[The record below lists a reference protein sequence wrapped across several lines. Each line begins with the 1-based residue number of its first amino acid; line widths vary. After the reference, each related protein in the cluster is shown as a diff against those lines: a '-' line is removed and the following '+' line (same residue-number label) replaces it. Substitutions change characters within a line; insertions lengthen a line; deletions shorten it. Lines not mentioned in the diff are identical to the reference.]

1 MKKGN
6 LSFGFGAVLS
16 GQKTSS
22 VNSTPQLIAN
32 STKGKF
38 TITSPVTKF
47 LGIAAGE
54 HVMFVNNL
62 DAIEAALQE
71 NGDAVQA
78 LAAEQGID
86 ISTAEG
92 QKEFV
97 KANAVWALAKGVKLY
112 NSNGTEKQSSLR
124 LTAEDKA
131 EYIKKNGAAIASEN
145 EDTLVARL
153 ANIAVED
160 VTEEIRNQYTMDDL
174 IAAITVDDI
183 NLTTAAQSGSK
194 TATSGNATGVGLQ
207 LGFTDNNIWNQ
218 LKADLDEEERT
229 KVNRTYDVKLDEVF
243 TTEFNNGKEVIDIKC
258 VPVEFVSDEAPV
270 QRIGKKSD
278 AE

>member
-38 TITSPVTKF
+38 TITSPVSKF
-47 LGIAAGE
+47 LGIAVGE
-54 HVMFVNNL
+54 HVMFVNNI
-62 DAIEAALQE
+62 DAIESGLQE
-71 NGDAVQA
+71 NTELVQA
-78 LAAEQGID
+78 IAAEKGID
-86 ISTAEG
+86 ITTAEG
-92 QKEFV
+92 QQEFIRV
-97 KANAVWALAKGVKLY
+97 NTVWAIAKGVKLY
-112 NSNGTEKQSSLR
+112 NSNGTEKQASIR
-124 LTAEDKA
+124 LTADDKA
-131 EYIKKNGAAIASEN
+131 EYIKKNGAAIAAEN
-145 EDTLVARL
+145 TDALVARL
-153 ANIAVED
+153 AGVAEEN
-160 VTEEIRNQYTMDDL
+160 VTDEMRQQYDMDDL
-174 IAAITVDDI
+174 IAAITPDDI

-218 LKADLDEEERT
+218 LKSDLDEETRV
-229 KVNRTYDVKLDEVF
+229 KINRVYDVKLDEVF

-258 VPVEFVSDEAPV
+258 VPVEFVSDETPV